1 MRDIEKTHAL
11 EKYILKGLAA
21 SNGVGIGLIYIFH
34 HEDYKLNYSQTG
46 ESGVKYQITRLDAA
60 VTKTIKEILS
70 LKEQLKDRLE
80 ENEKLI
86 LDVYKTILEDEYFI
100 NEIKQTIKAQRLHA
114 ENAVHISFHNCIK
127 EIDDSNNEYVKQ
139 RVYDLNDLK
148 LRLIKNVVGGR
159 ELVFEKVCHKHIVAV
174 KELTPTLAAALGKKR
189 VMGILAEEGG
199 TYFSHA
205 AIILRGLGIPLI
217 NDVNFSNIQK
227 FEKMQAIVSGQE
239 GILIINPESNEIEQ
253 YRNILKKNIKE
264 QKNLFTMRRRSSI
277 TSDGHIIK
285 ILANVGNIEECILAK
300 DKNADG
306 IGLVRTE
313 ILFAAN
319 TSLPDEKEQFL
330 VYLKIVKKM
339 RNKPIVF
346 RTMDFGGDK
355 IPEFSHKKIVK
366 TKTELRGIRLSLL
379 YKEDFIIQL
388 RSILQVAKYGDVSI
402 TFPMVYNDE
411 EIKEA
416 KTIIRKIT
424 LEFEKTT
431 GRTSKKL
438 KVGAFI
444 ETREA
449 IKNLD
454 AILKEVS
461 FINIGTNDL
470 FQQTMDS
477 DRLSRNSNDYEY
489 LEPEFLKILKLCIN
503 KAEKKRKQIVICGE
517 MAADP
522 LAAVLL
528 IGMGAHELSLSPS
541 KTDEIRETLARI
553 SIIEAQ
559 KLYEIAIRCSSA
571 IEVKKI
577 VAEYI
582 MKVGSEKNV

>member
-1 MRDIEKTHAL
+1 MRNIQKATAL
-11 EKYILKGLAA
+11 EKYILKGLAS

-34 HEDYKLNYSQTG
+34 HEDYKLNYSQIR
-46 ESGVKYQITRLDAA
+46 ESGIKYQITRLDTA

-86 LDVYKTILEDEYFI
+86 LDVYKTILEDVYFI
-100 NEIKQTIKAQRLHA
+100 NEIKETIKVQRLYA
-114 ENAVHISFHNCIK
+114 ENAVHISFNNCIK

-159 ELVFEKVCHKHIVAV
+159 EPVFEKVCLKHIVAV
-174 KELTPTLAAALGKKR
+174 KELTSTLAAALGKKR
-189 VMGILAEEGG
+189 VKGILAEEGG

-217 NDVNFSNIQK
+217 NGVSFSSIQK
-227 FEKMQAIVSGQE
+227 FEKMKAIVSGQE
-239 GILIINPESNEIEQ
+239 GILIVNPESNEIEQ
-253 YRNILKKNIKE
+253 YRNILKKDIKE
-264 QKNLFTMRRRSSI
+264 QKQLLAISRKSNI
-277 TSDGHIIK
+277 TTDGHIIK

-300 DKNADG
+300 NKNVDG

-319 TSLPDEKEQFL
+319 ISLPDEKEQFS

-339 RNKPIVF
+339 SNKPIVF

-355 IPEFSHKKIVK
+355 IPQFSHSKIVK

-388 RSILQVAKYGDVSI
+388 RSLLQVAEYGNVSI
-402 TFPMVYNDE
+402 SFPMVYNAE
-411 EIKEA
+411 EVKEA
-416 KTIIRKIT
+416 KTIIQNIT
-424 LEFEKTT
+424 LELEKTT
-431 GRTSKKL
+431 GKASKKL
-438 KVGAFI
+438 IVGAFI

-449 IKNLD
+449 IENLD

-477 DRLSRNSNDYEY
+477 DRLSLNSFGYEY
-489 LEPEFLKILKLCIN
+489 LEPEFLKIIKLCIS
-503 KAEKKRKQIVICGE
+503 KAGKKRKQIVICGE
-517 MAADP
+517 MATDP

-528 IGMGAHELSLSPS
+528 IGMGASELSLSPS

-553 SIIEAQ
+553 SIIEAK
-559 KLYEIAIRCSSA
+559 KLYEIAISCSSA

-577 VAEYI
+577 VTECI